1 MRIIIILI
9 MVILA
14 STPLRVEP
22 LSFEQR
28 WEPVRQIPQPREL
41 TFEERWAP
49 VRQLPQM
56 LDFSTMPP
64 PEPKN
69 QTAQVDSSLFDPK
82 PILSKEQDDNLSS
95 VPVRIIRVRAE
106 QKPVPAFMLDSKPAA
121 LDLYDKG
128 GPWDPDVPIKDDVW
142 IKNLPVRIIVPA
154 IVPPPPE
161 PKPVKPRQVASIR
174 YQPGDICTRHGMHK
188 EVTRGG
194 KSWRC
199 RK

>member
-9 MVILA
+9 MIALA

-69 QTAQVDSSLFDPK
+69 QTAQIDTALFDPK
-82 PILSKEQDDNLSS
+82 PILSQEESDNLPS
-95 VPVRIIRVRAE
+95 VPIRIIRVKVE
-106 QKPVPAFMLDSKPAA
+106 QKPVPAFMFAPEATAPA
-121 LDLYDKG
+121 LLRSD
-128 GPWDPDVPIKDDVW
+128 DPPVPV
-142 IKNLPVRIIVPA
+142 PVSRPA
-154 IVPPPPE
+154 TARSR
-161 PKPVKPRQVASIR
+161 PKVGVRVASVVR
-174 YQPGDICTRHGMHK
+174 DVCTRHGMHK
-188 EVTRGG
+188 QVTNGG
-194 KSWRC
+194 RSWRC
-199 RK
+199 RR